1 MGRCMTRRSYRLDTT
16 ASKDKSVAS
25 CLMRM
30 KAKEQLV
37 IRRSSRQ
44 NRIVKKAKQR
54 VTCKMLGKL
63 RELVK
68 RK

>member
-1 MGRCMTRRSYRLDTT
+1 MGRCMTRKSYRLDMT
-16 ASKDKSVAS
+16 ASKAKYVAS

-30 KAKEQLV
+30 KAKAQLV
-37 IRRSSRQ
+37 IRRSSGQ
-44 NRIVKKAKQR
+44 NKIVKKAKQR
-54 VTCKMLGKL
+54 VTCKMLGKS